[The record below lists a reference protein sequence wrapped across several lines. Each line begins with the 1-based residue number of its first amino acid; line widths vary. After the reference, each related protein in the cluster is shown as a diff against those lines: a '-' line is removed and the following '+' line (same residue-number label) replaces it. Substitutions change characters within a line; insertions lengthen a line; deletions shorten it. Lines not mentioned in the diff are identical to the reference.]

1 MFILDDHAR
10 PWLSVTGSIT
20 VQRLMPSAALLMTT
34 ALAIFLAGC
43 AHTPSRVGS
52 ATAGGRWSV
61 PPTRTGGIFHGS
73 EAHPKSRWV
82 RVDWN
87 DLPGFDADDTADA
100 WNAWIRNCEHA
111 APIFAPLCDQVRQ
124 MSLATPEE
132 QRDWLRQHLQP
143 YRVES
148 ASNNDESGLLTG
160 YFEPYFEASRIQQPG
175 LFDAPIYAPPP
186 GLTPGRPWYSRQ
198 DMATNDAVHAQ
209 LAGSAIAWLTDPV
222 DALILQIQGSGR
234 LLITEADGSQR
245 MARLTFAA
253 TNGQPYRS
261 PGKWLLDQGAV
272 RDATWPGIKAWLSAN
287 PDRLNDFLWSNPR
300 VVFFRE
306 QDLPPQDEQSGPPGA
321 QGVALTPGRS
331 IAVDPQSIPL
341 GTPVWLT
348 SNGPQANLAR
358 LVFAQDTGT
367 AIVGALRADY
377 FAGWG
382 PQAGD
387 LAGRLKQ
394 PEQLWVLWPRSPG

>member
-1 MFILDDHAR
+1 MATPVIA
-10 PWLSVTGSIT
+10 
-20 VQRLMPSAALLMTT
+20 QRLARGAALLMAA
-34 ALAIFLAGC
+34 ALVIFLAGC
-43 AHTPSRVGS
+43 AHTLRRTGS
-52 ATAGGRWSV
+52 TASGGRWST
-61 PPTRTGGIFHGS
+61 PETGRALSGWS
-73 EAHPKSRWV
+73 EQHPKSRWV
-82 RVDWN
+82 PVDWS

-100 WNAWIRNCEHA
+100 WNAWIRNCER
-111 APIFAPLCDQVRQ
+111 PSPVFAPLCSEVRQ
-124 MSLATPEE
+124 LSLATPEE
-132 QRDWLRQHLQP
+132 QRDWLRARLQP
-143 YRVES
+143 YRVEP
-148 ASNNDESGLLTG
+148 ASGGGGSDLLTG

-175 LFDAPIYAPPP
+175 FGAPLYAPPP

-198 DMATNDAVHAQ
+198 DMAQLPAARAQ
-209 LAGSAIAWLTDPV
+209 LEGSEIAWLADPV

-234 LLITEADGSQR
+234 LLITETDGSQR

-272 RDATWPGIKAWLSAN
+272 RDATWPGIKAWLAAN

-300 VVFFRE
+300 VVFFHE
-306 QDLPPQDEQSGPPGA
+306 QDLPPQDAQSGPPGA
-321 QGVALTPGRS
+321 QGVALTAGRS

-394 PEQLWVLWPRSPG
+394 AEQLWVLWPKSPG